1 MIKRL
6 AFLAALAAAVPAG
19 LAAQQPTIDTTG
31 VAAVVSQATD
41 HSQVMAILQ
50 HLSDA
55 IGPRLTGSPAVKQA
69 NDWGMAQF
77 KSW

>member
-6 AFLAALAAAVPAG
+6 AFLAALAAAVPAA
-19 LAAQQPTIDTTG
+19 LAAQQPAVDTTG
-31 VAAVVSQATD
+31 VGAVVTQATD

-55 IGPRLTGSPAVKQA
+55 IGPRLTGAPAVK
-69 NDWGMAQF
+69 
-77 KSW
+77 